1 MRQNNRLKPPQ
12 MSVDLRK
19 WTTFK
24 SKVKGNVAIQQLST
38 ISKAFS
44 SIYQHMTLDI
54 YA

>member
-1 MRQNNRLKPPQ
+1 MQQNNHLKPPQ
-12 MSVDLRK
+12 MSIDLRK

-38 ISKAFS
+38 RAFS
-44 SIYQHMTLDI
+44 SIYQHITLDI